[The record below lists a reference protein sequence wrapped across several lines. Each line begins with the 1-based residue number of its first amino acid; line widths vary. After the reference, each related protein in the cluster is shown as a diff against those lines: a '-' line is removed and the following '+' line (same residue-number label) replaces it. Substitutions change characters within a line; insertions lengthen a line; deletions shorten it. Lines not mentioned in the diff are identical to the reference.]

1 MSEMILLAQDAG
13 ASTTT
18 LAGLLLAAISVLAG
32 VIAWMARMF
41 FTYQE
46 KFSETIQHVS
56 ARHDETVMKLD
67 ERWSGERD
75 KDRSRADHREQ
86 ALVECLDKLADRLP
100 PRQ

>member
-1 MSEMILLAQDAG
+1 MNEMILLAQDAG

-46 KFSETIQHVS
+46 TFAETIKSVS
-56 ARHDETVMKLD
+56 AKHDETVLKLD

-75 KDRSRADHREQ
+75 KDRNRADHREEVM
-86 ALVECLDKLADRLP
+86 AACLDRLSDRLP